1 MLVQLFSLFVAYILN
16 IFLQKLQKDTELQ
29 QLRQQVEMINHME
42 NTLQSLPKCV
52 QSLLQAI
59 LHWLNRT
66 FGAEYENNFGK
77 RASKKHDRKTNN
89 CQITGATSDAGSG
102 LLQDKDFGES
112 ESDAYSHVRLPDGLI
127 RLISDRYRD
136 LE

>member
-1 MLVQLFSLFVAYILN
+1 MHRILLY
-16 IFLQKLQKDTELQ
+16 FLMQKLQKDTELQ

-77 RASKKHDRKTNN
+77 KASKKHDRKTNN

-127 RLISDRYRD
+127 RLISDRYHD